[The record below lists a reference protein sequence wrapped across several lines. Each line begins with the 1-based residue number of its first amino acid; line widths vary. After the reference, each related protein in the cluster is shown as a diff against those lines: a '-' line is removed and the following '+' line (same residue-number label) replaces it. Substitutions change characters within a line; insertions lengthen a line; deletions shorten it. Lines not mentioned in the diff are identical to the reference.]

1 MLPILTDEEV
11 RPLIPVDDEC
21 GLGAL
26 ATPLGNLPLA
36 AVNVKGRISG
46 LLAEVTLEQTF
57 KNTHAQ
63 PLEATYIFPLPDRA
77 GVTGFRFEVAGRVI
91 DGVLKE
97 RGQAREE
104 YEQAL
109 QKGHRAAIAEE
120 ERPGTFTMRV
130 GNLLPRES
138 AKVRLTMTMPLPFA
152 DGEATFR
159 FPLVIAPRY
168 IPGAPLG
175 GEDVGSG
182 TASDTDAV
190 PDASRITPPVLL
202 PGFPNP
208 VRLAI
213 ELELDESAL
222 KTESVRCALHAA
234 VETREGGKRVVRL
247 HPGDRLN
254 RDFILR
260 LGYGVE
266 AVRTGLSLSPDNE
279 GGTFAL
285 TLVPP
290 TSVSKSVRPRE
301 VIFVLDHSGSM
312 SGWKMVAARRAVAR
326 MVDTLTDRDRFN
338 VIAFDD
344 GMVSPPAFNGQ
355 ELVPATDRNRF
366 RAVEFLAKVEA
377 DGGTEM
383 AQPLQRAVGV
393 LGRGSPEH
401 DRVLVL
407 ATDGQVGNEDQILRS
422 LGKQLAGIRVFTVG
436 IDRAVNEGF
445 LQRMAAAGGG
455 AYELVESEQRLDEA
469 MDRLHRRVGTPVLTE
484 LKIEG
489 AGLKLDASTIAPSR
503 LPDLFA
509 GAPVVISG
517 RFTGAAKGGV
527 RLTARDAA
535 GQSYSTELAVP
546 PAPNAAVTTVWARGR
561 VRDLEDRYVIEGSPG
576 NLADEILKTSLRFGV
591 LCRFTAFVAVDRAEV
606 VNKGGPIKRQTQAV
620 DAPEGWDMLKETA
633 AGAPVFAAEPA
644 MDALS
649 EFEGAAPAEDADNLA
664 KAELSRSVAD
674 AKARPA
680 TGSAAVYNAPARGRA
695 NGGAPGAPPPAP
707 AKPAAAQS
715 VAMPSPAA
723 APKRSASVAG
733 PASLAKKVKA
743 IFGGGAKRDE
753 AEAQEQ
759 GESAPALPLDAYRA
773 RARELLELL
782 QGSADET
789 ARRVRLGTLLVR
801 LGMLLEDLRSIG
813 ADRGLLASLTAL
825 HEELQKAVL
834 APVPP
839 PYEATAEQVLRAFAE
854 GGGSTT
860 PRGGD
865 ARQSFWK

>member
-1 MLPILTDEEV
+1 MLPILTDEEI

-36 AVNVKGRISG
+36 AVSVSGRISG

-104 YEQAL
+104 YDQAI

-175 GEDVGSG
+175 GDDVGTG
-182 TASDTDAV
+182 TANDTDAV

-213 ELELDESAL
+213 ELELDDASMQAQ
-222 KTESVRCALHAA
+222 SVRCALHAA

-260 LGYGVE
+260 LGYGAE

-290 TSVSKSVRPRE
+290 TSISKSLRPRD
-301 VIFVLDHSGSM
+301 VLFVLDHSGSM

-344 GMVSPPAFNGQ
+344 GMISPPAFNGQ
-355 ELVPATDRNRF
+355 ELVSASDRNRF

-383 AQPLQRAVGV
+383 AHPLQRAVGV
-393 LGRGSPEH
+393 LGKCSPEH

-422 LGKQLAGIRVFTVG
+422 LGTQLSGIRVFTVG

-469 MDRLHRRVGTPVLTE
+469 MDRLHRRVGTPVLTDV
-484 LKIEG
+484 KVEG
-489 AGLKLDASTIAPSR
+489 TGLKLDASTIAPTR

-509 GAPVVISG
+509 GAPIVISG
-517 RFTGAAKGGV
+517 RFQGAAKGGV

-535 GQSYSTELAVP
+535 GQPFATELAVP
-546 PAPNAAVTTVWARGR
+546 AAPNPAVTTVWARGR

-576 NLADEILKTSLRFGV
+576 SLADEILRLSLRFGV
-591 LCRFTAFVAVDRAEV
+591 MCRFTAFVAVDRAEV
-606 VNKGGPIKRQTQAV
+606 VNKGGPIHRQIQAV
-620 DAPEGWDMLKETA
+620 DAPDGWDMLKDSA
-633 AGAPVFAAEPA
+633 AAAPVFAAEPT

-649 EFEGAAPAEDADNLA
+649 AYDDGTPELDRMV
-664 KAELSRSVAD
+664 KAEVASPAD
-674 AKARPA
+674 ANVRPA
-680 TGSAAVYNAPARGRA
+680 TGSSGIRRGASVSTSRA
-695 NGGAPGAPPPAP
+695 KGGAAGAPPPAP
-707 AKPAAAQS
+707 AKPAAQSVATPAPTAAPAAKRAQS
-715 VAMPSPAA
+715 VA
-723 APKRSASVAG
+723 G
-733 PASLAKKVKA
+733 PGALAKKVKT
-743 IFGGGAKRDE
+743 IFGGGSKREE
-753 AEAQEQ
+753 AESQ
-759 GESAPALPLDAYRA
+759 GAPAPAVPLDAYRA
-773 RARELLELL
+773 RARELIQLL
-782 QGSADET
+782 AGAADET
-789 ARRVRLGTLLVR
+789 ARRVRLGTLLVK

-813 ADRGLLASLTAL
+813 ADRGLLAPLTAL

-834 APVPP
+834 APTPP
-839 PYEATAEQVLRAFAE
+839 PFEVTAEQVLRAFAQ
-854 GGGSTT
+854 GGSATQ
-860 PRGGD
+860 PSGD
-865 ARQSFWK
+865 DGRRQSFWK